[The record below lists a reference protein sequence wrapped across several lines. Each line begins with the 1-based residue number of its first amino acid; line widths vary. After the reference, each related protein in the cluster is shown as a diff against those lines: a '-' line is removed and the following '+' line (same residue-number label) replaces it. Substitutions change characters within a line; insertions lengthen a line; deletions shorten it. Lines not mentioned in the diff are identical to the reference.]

1 MEKVLQYIDK
11 NKDRFL
17 EELKDFLRIPSIS
30 NNAENKKDVLRCAHY
45 VADQL
50 RQIGMQQ
57 TQLFPTPD
65 TPSSTENGWALPVSR
80 RSFAMDITTCNPSI
94 RLTCGSR
101 DRSIRRS
108 VTEKSLPAVPWT
120 IRAKC

>member
-57 TQLFPTPD
+57 T
-65 TPSSTENGWALPVSR
+65 
-80 RSFAMDITTCNPSI
+80 
-94 RLTCGSR
+94 CGSR
-101 DRSIRRS
+101 GRSIRRS
-108 VTEKSLPAVPWT
+108 VTEKSLPA
-120 IRAKC
+120 AQ

>member
-30 NNAENKKDVLRCAHY
+30 NNAESKKDVLRCAHY

-50 RQIGMQQ
+50 R
-57 TQLFPTPD
+57 
-65 TPSSTENGWALPVSR
+65 
-80 RSFAMDITTCNPSI
+80 
-94 RLTCGSR
+94 
-101 DRSIRRS
+101 
-108 VTEKSLPAVPWT
+108 
-120 IRAKC
+120 